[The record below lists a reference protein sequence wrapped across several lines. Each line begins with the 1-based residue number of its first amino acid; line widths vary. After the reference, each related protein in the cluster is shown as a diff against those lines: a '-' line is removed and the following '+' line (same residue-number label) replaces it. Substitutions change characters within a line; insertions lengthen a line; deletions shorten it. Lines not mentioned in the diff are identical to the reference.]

1 MRTIVSATLNTP
13 LGRAVVAASDAG
25 ICLLELGSDER
36 VDRQLDALETWLGAQ
51 TRIGT
56 NEHLELIETELD
68 AYFAG
73 TLREFT
79 VSTDT
84 PGTAFQQRVWKA
96 LQRIPFGT
104 TASYRDIADDLNAPS
119 ATRAVGGANGANR
132 VSIVIPCHRVIG
144 IDGSMTGFG
153 GGIEIKRLL
162 LEHERNGSGVTLW
175 SASPA
180 SEG

>member
-56 NEHLELIETELD
+56 NEHLELLETELA

-79 VSTDT
+79 VRTDT
-84 PGTAFQQRVWKA
+84 PGTSFQQRVWQA
-96 LQRIPFGT
+96 LQRIPFGS
-104 TASYRDIADDLNAPS
+104 TASYRDVADDLHAPS

-153 GGIEIKRLL
+153 GGVEIKRQL
-162 LEHERNGSGVTLW
+162 LEHERKVSGVTLW

-180 SEG
+180 SDG